1 MHWSNIE
8 EIIVGLEE
16 AYAEEEIPEYNLE
29 YLKEMVLSLAEFED
43 QEIEVSEDNLS
54 KLWKVGL
61 NCAQTDNIFVHYSKF
76 I

>member
-1 MHWSNIE
+1 MHWSDIE

-43 QEIEVSEDNLS
+43 QEIEVSEDNLKQIMES
-54 KLWKVGL
+54 WIELHADG
-61 NCAQTDNIFVHYSKF
+61 
-76 I
+76 

>member
-1 MHWSNIE
+1 MRWSDIE

-43 QEIEVSEDNLS
+43 QEIEVSEDNLKQIMES
-54 KLWKVGL
+54 WIELRADG
-61 NCAQTDNIFVHYSKF
+61 
-76 I
+76 